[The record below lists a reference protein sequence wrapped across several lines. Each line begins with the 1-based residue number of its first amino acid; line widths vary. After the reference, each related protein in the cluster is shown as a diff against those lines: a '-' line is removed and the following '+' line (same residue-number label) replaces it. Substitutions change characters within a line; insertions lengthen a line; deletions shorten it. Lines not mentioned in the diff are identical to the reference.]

1 MPVGRQ
7 RQTEGAAFTAILP
20 EARGSICN
28 DPLLLW
34 NTYGSWSK
42 LLQKSY
48 DVPGNP
54 KSIVSFD
61 RFSGGAWDLETQ
73 FVMIV
78 NVSVVWA
85 VLGPHIYEIE
95 VNGMA
100 TTPRALLLKRVGL
113 NSPTCEDIWRPWKHQ
128 FGVWM
133 KNTCSNHMES
143 QAKVGSDL
151 GTKNQW
157 ANSPCM
163 DWGWIYLPGITK
175 IVQNWPDFV
184 FPPPNST
191 HLPKEEPNTFC
202 TPQCDSDK
210 MNQNSIGIH
219 PAGGL

>member
-28 DPLLLW
+28 DPLMLW

-48 DVPGNP
+48 DVPGKP

-113 NSPTCEDIWRPWKHQ
+113 NSPTCEDI
-128 FGVWM
+128 
-133 KNTCSNHMES
+133 
-143 QAKVGSDL
+143 
-151 GTKNQW
+151 
-157 ANSPCM
+157 
-163 DWGWIYLPGITK
+163 
-175 IVQNWPDFV
+175 
-184 FPPPNST
+184 
-191 HLPKEEPNTFC
+191 
-202 TPQCDSDK
+202 
-210 MNQNSIGIH
+210 
-219 PAGGL
+219 